1 VIVGADEE
9 GGPSDNKASAG
20 AAYVFERSGE
30 SWGRSG
36 AGGYRVETEILR
48 ATNADGE
55 DRFGRS
61 VAISGD
67 QVVVGAFFEDGP
79 SDNKTDT
86 GAAYVVNDLPSV
98 FDDSMRA
105 IGATRAEVLANDDS
119 GLGTLDASSV
129 RVASAPTHGT
139 AAANA
144 DGTITYT
151 PTDGFRG
158 EHSFT
163 YTVANENG
171 ERSGEATLTVDEVLP
186 DAYGAGQAVVLDGTD
201 DYVGLP
207 DDPAINTD
215 GPYETRTIELWF
227 KAADASGSDEQVL
240 YEEGGKTNGFNLY
253 LKDGSLYVGVWS
265 ESKGWSGRWF
275 STSAV
280 ESGIWYH
287 AALVFDRPE
296 GILRGYLNGH
306 KFGDVT
312 PGSRMSAHGGKI
324 GIGASVENTSFRD
337 AGDVDRT
344 GHYFEGR
351 IDQVR
356 LWDGA
361 LTGKQVRARAKR
373 TIDLSAPVADS
384 LIASYR
390 FDTGSGTTAYDYSS
404 ADGSQDGTF
413 EGDPQ
418 WATFSGAS
426 FGDVSAVV
434 SGGRGEVGSTG
445 GAVTVEN
452 VPASDT
458 LQVYRYGRNGGALID
473 DTGSRED
480 FAGTGAARRLHVV
493 WGLDAV
499 GTGPSGDVTFDA
511 AGLNGGSDLS
521 NLLLLRRDRPGA
533 AWTDVTG
540 DWTVD
545 VGAQTVSKSGGVSA
559 GQYALAQPANQP
571 PTLDTNT
578 GLTVDEGTAANPI
591 SQSALSASDPE
602 QGAGAITYDVTSAV
616 SHGTL
621 FIDGAVADNGRLES
635 GEEVGTGTFTQAD
648 LEAGNLR
655 YSHDGSETTSDEFT
669 FDLTDGNGGRISGNT
684 FTLNIRPVND
694 APTISGD
701 LSISVDEGGRV
712 TLAGSDL
719 DGSDPDDGPSDLT
732 YTVTGTLAHGT
743 IEVGGSAASTF
754 TEADLDGG
762 EVAYVHDDSE
772 TTTDDVEVRLAD
784 GGEDGADAVTTTIAV
799 SISLQND
806 EAPAISD
813 LSDEKISAQETLG
826 PMEFTVEDEDT
837 AVENLTVAASS
848 DNQSI
853 VPDSRITLSGK
864 NDGNP
869 KTRTIEIDPVDD
881 KSGMATI
888 TVTASDG
895 ENSTREAF
903 ELTVDS
909 TPDLAITDGSA
920 KGLDVPARVLPGTDN
935 NRLGVFRLSA
945 DRSGASFEGVTVTMT
960 ATDETSSV
968 TGLTRGRLYWSTD
981 RRLDVGRDR
990 ELDAVSINPSGA
1002 AKTITF
1008 SGFSR
1013 PIPSSARY
1021 VILAVDVKAGVTM
1034 SDVQGTLARPKHLQT
1049 PEGEIATVNGNRR
1062 STFSALSLSNGTT
1075 WLPVALSGFEATIA
1089 TEEKEAQEQV
1099 PYGKEMVRVTWK
1111 TTNERDNDGF
1121 EVQRKRPEAPASD
1134 WTGVGFVE
1142 SKGNSRGKSGGAKGS
1157 ENAYRFGDVV
1167 SFTTDSLEYRLRQE
1181 GKSGA
1186 VSFYKPETVVRGA
1199 VDQVR
1204 LLGTF
1209 PNPARRQ
1216 ATVRFAIPKEKTGR
1230 VRLRVYDL
1238 LGREVRTV
1246 RRASEA
1252 GRHKMQLDVTGLS
1265 SGVYLLQ
1272 LVAEGTV
1279 KSQRMTVLR

>member
-1 VIVGADEE
+1 VYVFERTGGVWPETEDEILRGSNVSSGDQFGRDVSIKGKRALVGAFKED
-9 GGPSDNKASAG
+9 GSSDKKADAG
-20 AAYVFERSGE
+20 AAYVFNDLTSPSVITDSAR
-30 SWGRSG
+30 
-36 AGGYRVETEILR
+36 AVET
-48 ATNADGE
+48 
-55 DRFGRS
+55 
-61 VAISGD
+61 
-67 QVVVGAFFEDGP
+67 
-79 SDNKTDT
+79 
-86 GAAYVVNDLPSV
+86 
-98 FDDSMRA
+98 
-105 IGATRAEVLANDDS
+105 TRAEVLVNDGP
-119 GLGTLDASSV
+119 GLGTLDSSSV
-129 RVASAPTHGT
+129 RVASASTHGT
-139 AAANA
+139 ATANA

-158 EHSFT
+158 EDSFT

-171 ERSGEATLTVDEVLP
+171 ERSTEATVTVEVLP
-186 DAYGAGQAVVLDGTD
+186 DAYGAGQAVAFDGTD
-201 DYVGLP
+201 DVVAFP
-207 DDPAINTD
+207 TDPAINTG

-227 KAADASGSDEQVL
+227 KAEDVNGSARQVL
-240 YEEGGKTNGFNLY
+240 YEEGGLDNGFNVY
-253 LKDGSLYVGVWS
+253 LKAGMLYAGGWS
-265 ESKGWSGRWF
+265 EDNGWNGTWL
-275 STSAV
+275 STASI
-280 ESGIWYH
+280 ESDTWH
-287 AALVFDRPE
+287 HVALVFDEPDRS
-296 GILRGYLNGH
+296 LRGYLDGDN
-306 KFGDVT
+306 FGDKK
-312 PGSRMSAHGGKI
+312 PKSKMESHGSRN
-324 GIGASVENTSFRD
+324 GIGAHFEQTKFKD
-337 AGDVDRT
+337 IGDVSGTARHFK
-344 GHYFEGR
+344 GH

-356 LWDGA
+356 FWDGA
-361 LTGKQVRARAKR
+361 LTGTQVRARAKR

-413 EGDPQ
+413 KGDPQ
-418 WATFSGAS
+418 WEPFSGAS

-434 SGGRGEVGSTG
+434 SGGRAEVGSTG

-452 VPASDT
+452 VPVSDT
-458 LQVYRYGRNGGALID
+458 LQVYRYGRNDGSLFD

-480 FAGTGAARRLHVV
+480 FARTGADRRLHVV

-499 GTGPSGDVTFDA
+499 GSGPSGNVTFDA
-511 AGLNGGSDLS
+511 GGLNGGSDLS
-521 NLLLLRRDRPGA
+521 TLLLLRRDRPGA

-540 DWTVD
+540 DWTFD
-545 VGAQTVSKSGGVSA
+545 AGTQTVSKSGDVSA
-559 GQYALAQPANQP
+559 GQYALAQPANRP

-578 GLTVDEGTAANPI
+578 GLTVDEGAAANPI
-591 SQSALSASDPE
+591 SQSVLSASDPE

-621 FIDGAVADNGRLES
+621 FIDGAVADNGRLDS

-648 LEAGNLR
+648 IEAGNLR
-655 YSHDGSETTSDEFT
+655 YSHDGSETINDDFT
-669 FDLTDGNGGRISGNT
+669 FDLTDGNGGRVSDNT

-712 TLAGSDL
+712 TLTGSDL
-719 DGSDPDDGPSDLT
+719 DGNDPDDGASDLT
-732 YTVTGTLAHGT
+732 YTVTGTSAHGT
-743 IEVGGSAASTF
+743 IEVGGAAASTF
-754 TEADLDGG
+754 NEADLDGG
-762 EVAYVHDDSE
+762 EVAYAHDDSE
-772 TTTDDVEVRLAD
+772 TTADEVEVRLAD
-784 GGEDGADAVTTTIAV
+784 GGEDGADAVAATITV
-799 SISLQND
+799 SISLKND
-806 EAPAISD
+806 EAPVISG
-813 LSDEKISAQETLG
+813 LSDKEISAQETLG
-826 PMEFTVEDEDT
+826 PMEFSVEDEDT
-837 AVENLTVAASS
+837 AAENLTVTASS

-864 NDGNP
+864 NDGDL
-869 KTRTIEIDPVDD
+869 KTRTIEIDPVDA
-881 KSGMATI
+881 KSGMANI

-920 KGLDVPARVLPGTDN
+920 KGLDVPARVRPGTDN

-945 DRSGASFEGVTVTMT
+945 DRSGASFEGVTVAMK
-960 ATDETSSV
+960 ATDGASSV
-968 TGLTRGRLYWSTD
+968 TGMTEAHLYWSTD
-981 RRLDVGRDR
+981 RRLDADSDR
-990 ELDAVSINPSGA
+990 ELDVVSLNPSGDT
-1002 AKTITF
+1002 KTITF
-1008 SGFSR
+1008 SGFRR
-1013 PIPSSARY
+1013 PIPPSARY
-1021 VILAVDVKAGVTM
+1021 VILAVDVKAGVTV
-1034 SDVQGTLARPKHLQT
+1034 SEVRGTLAGPKHLQT

-1062 STFSALSLSNGTT
+1062 STFSALPLSNGTT
-1075 WLPVALSGFEATIA
+1075 WLPVVLSGFEATLA
-1089 TEEKEAQEQV
+1089 PENREVQEQV
-1099 PYGKEMVRVTWK
+1099 PYGKERVRVTWQ

-1121 EVQRKRPEAPASD
+1121 EVQRKRPSAPVSD

-1142 SKGNSRGKSGGAKGS
+1142 SKRKSRATNGEAKGS
-1157 ENAYRFGDVV
+1157 ENVYRFDDVV
-1167 SFTTDSLEYRLRQE
+1167 SFTADSLEYRLRQE
-1181 GKSGA
+1181 GKSGE
-1186 VSFYKPETVVRGA
+1186 VSFYKPETVVRGT

-1279 KSQRMTVLR
+1279 KSRRMTVVR